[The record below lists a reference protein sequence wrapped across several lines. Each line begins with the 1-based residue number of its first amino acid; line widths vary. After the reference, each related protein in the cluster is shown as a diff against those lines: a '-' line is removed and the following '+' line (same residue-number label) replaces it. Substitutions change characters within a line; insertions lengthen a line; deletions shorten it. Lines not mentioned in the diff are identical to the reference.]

1 MSELA
6 GRRMANLRDR
16 FVALHDKGDYDGM
29 EDLCAE
35 LLELLDSAY
44 GLNNNE
50 PTGVVQFD
58 DSINAIAHRLTM
70 LEDWVYG
77 KPPPYPPYS
86 PPRGTA

>member
-50 PTGVVQFD
+50 QAVSVEFD
-58 DSINAIAHRLTM
+58 DPIGAIARRLTM

-77 KPPPYPPYS
+77 NPPSYPPYS